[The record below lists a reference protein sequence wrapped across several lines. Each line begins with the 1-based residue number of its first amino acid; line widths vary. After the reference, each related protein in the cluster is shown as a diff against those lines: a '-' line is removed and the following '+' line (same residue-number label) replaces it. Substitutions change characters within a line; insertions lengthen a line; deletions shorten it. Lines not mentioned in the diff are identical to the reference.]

1 MARTATGALREVSM
15 RERLTAD
22 EIYEAIL
29 AQNREPFQQLLADWL
44 DAAPDT
50 VSIKISGKKSPDRYM
65 QGLTQAAKLAG
76 VAGPDVDINLSGL
89 AGLAV
94 RLQRMSDSE
103 FEQAKLE
110 YERQRALPA
119 APTTTKGARKGKR
132 ESLRECV

>member
-1 MARTATGALREVSM
+1 MIDRIYATACGELTM
-15 RERLTAD
+15 RERPTRD
-22 EIYEAIL
+22 EIYEQITVGNLDAFKHL
-29 AQNREPFQQLLADWL
+29 VADWL

-50 VSIKISGKKSPDRYM
+50 ESIRAAGKKSPGRYA
-65 QGLTQAAKLAG
+65 QGLTQTAKLAG
-76 VAGPDVDINLSGL
+76 IAGPDVEINLSGL

-119 APTTTKGARKGKR
+119 RPTTTKRARKHK
-132 ESLRECV
+132 